1 VWDVRHQAGVTVP
14 PGKYQARLRVNEVTF
29 TQEFNV
35 LIDPRVTDDGVTV
48 ADLQEQFEHNLRM
61 RDLINSVNQIASR
74 VRDAQAK
81 QKTESGTNG
90 DSASRLDA
98 IASRLFTPA
107 VRYSKPG
114 LQAHITYLAGMTA
127 NIDQKIGR
135 DAIERYETLRRELE
149 EIRAELDSV
158 LH

>member
-1 VWDVRHQAGVTVP
+1 MP
-14 PGKYQARLRVNEVTF
+14 PGQYQARLKVDTTTLTEV
-29 TQEFNV
+29 FNV
-35 LIDPRVTDDGVTV
+35 LIDPRVAADGVTL
-48 ADLQEQFEHNLRM
+48 ANLQEQFEHNMRM
-61 RDLINSVNQIASR
+61 RELVNSVNQIAAR

-81 QKTESGTNG
+81 LRTGPGTDG
-90 DSASRLDA
+90 DTANRVNA
-98 IASRLFTPA
+98 IAAKLFTPQ

-135 DAIERYETLRRELE
+135 DAIERYEALRKELDD
-149 EIRAELDSV
+149 IRAELDSV